1 VIGRGAVD
9 VEGSGEDEP
18 VSGNEDVVVLGG
30 EGGSEVGGVV
40 LDVLEVTDEEDWDN
54 EEEAL
59 LDVVE
64 VLNVEEYELELD
76 DRSIEADVDDL
87 VEGEGE
93 L

>member
-1 VIGRGAVD
+1 M
-9 VEGSGEDEP
+9 
-18 VSGNEDVVVLGG
+18 SGNEDVVVLGG

>member
-1 VIGRGAVD
+1 M
-9 VEGSGEDEP
+9 EGSGEDEP